1 MSDGQVIGARGR
13 PLRFLALVTT
23 GWVGLRTAMLWPQL
37 DSAAAVLH
45 AIAPVTI
52 AAATP
57 VATPPSVAHQP
68 APVSPQWH
76 AAIARM
82 LQPRGRRAADP
93 TRVAL
98 ALLGLVR
105 YGDAQAVEDAPLLP
119 GLPRPIPR
127 PAPSATLP
135 SRWSASLWL
144 VARGG
149 SGIAPGAGGGQLGGS
164 QAGVR
169 IAYLLDRKRRIA
181 LAGRVTTPLGSGLR
195 EAALGVEWQPT
206 RLPIRLVAEERIAID
221 GGRSGPALGVVG
233 GIGPVAIPLGFRLE
247 AYGQAGIIRRTDT
260 EAYADGALR
269 VARPIATIG
278 PARID
283 LGAGAWG
290 GAQRGAARLDVGPS
304 LAVTVPLAK
313 HPVRLTL
320 DWRERVAGRARP
332 GSGPALT
339 LGTDF

>member
-1 MSDGQVIGARGR
+1 MTDGQIVGARGR

-37 DSAAAVLH
+37 DSATAVLH
-45 AIAPVTI
+45 AIAPVVL
-52 AAATP
+52 AAA
-57 VATPPSVAHQP
+57 P
-68 APVSPQWH
+68 APLPIAPTPRATAPLAPEWH
-76 AAIARM
+76 PAIART
-82 LQPRGRRAADP
+82 LKPRAHRAADP

-105 YGDAQAVEDAPLLP
+105 YGDPQGVEEDATLLP
-119 GLPRPIPR
+119 GLPRPVRQPVSVAI
-127 PAPSATLP
+127 LP

-149 SGIAPGAGGGQLGGS
+149 SGIAPGSSGGQLGGS

-169 IAYLLDRKRRIA
+169 LAYLLDRKHRIA

-195 EAALGVEWQPT
+195 EAAVGIEWQPT
-206 RLPIRLVAEERIAID
+206 RLPVRLVAEERIAID

-247 AYGQAGIIRRTDT
+247 AYGQAGIIRRTDV

-278 PARID
+278 QRASTS
-283 LGAGAWG
+283 
-290 GAQRGAARLDVGPS
+290 AQAPGAAPNAARRGW
-304 LAVTVPLAK
+304 T
-313 HPVRLTL
+313 
-320 DWRERVAGRARP
+320 WGRR
-332 GSGPALT
+332 SR
-339 LGTDF
+339 

>member
-1 MSDGQVIGARGR
+1 MTDGQISGARGR

-45 AIAPVTI
+45 AIAPVTFAV
-52 AAATP
+52 AAP
-57 VATPPSVAHQP
+57 VATPSPVAYRP
-68 APVSPQWH
+68 PPVSPQWH
-76 AAIARM
+76 AAIART
-82 LQPRGRRAADP
+82 LQPRQHRAADP

-105 YGDAQAVEDAPLLP
+105 YGDPHAVEDAPILP

-127 PAPSATLP
+127 PAPATLP

-149 SGIAPGAGGGQLGGS
+149 SGIAPGSSGGQLGGS

-169 IAYLLDRKRRIA
+169 IAYMLDRKRRIA

-206 RLPIRLVAEERIAID
+206 RLPIRLVAEEHIAID
-221 GGRSGPALGVVG
+221 GGRSGPAVGVVG

-247 AYGQAGIIRRTDT
+247 AYGQAGIIRRTAT

-278 PARID
+278 AARID

-304 LAVTVPLAK
+304 VAVTVPLAK